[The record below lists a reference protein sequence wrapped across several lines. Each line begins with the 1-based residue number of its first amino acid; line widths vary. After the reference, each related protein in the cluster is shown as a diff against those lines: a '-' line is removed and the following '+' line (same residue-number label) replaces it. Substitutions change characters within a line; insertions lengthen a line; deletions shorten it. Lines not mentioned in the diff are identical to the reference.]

1 MTEEHVY
8 IVTYDIADEKRW
20 RAIFK
25 LMQGFGD
32 WLQLSVFQCRLTR
45 SRHIELTQRLA
56 DTMSQSEDHV
66 MIIDVGPAEHVEP
79 KVQSIGKRG
88 FEPIERV
95 PVIV

>member
-1 MTEEHVY
+1 MDEHLY

-25 LMQGFGD
+25 LMHGYGE

-45 SRHIELTQRLA
+45 SRHIELQQQLNA
-56 DTMSQSEDHV
+56 AMSQADDHV
-66 MIIDVGPAEHVEP
+66 MIIDVGVAETVEP
-79 KVQSIGKRG
+79 KVQSIGKRA
-88 FEPIERV
+88 FEPIMRV